1 MANLAMWKK
10 MLTPVVSNEHVK
22 LCILDI
28 GEFSVEQVRKMI
40 KPTVGGT
47 LLDGLKFASVTKE
60 GVKLFK
66 FIRPCDFMVEPLS
79 DFTNP
84 AAIKMLDKETL
95 QFFLDGW
102 KKAYPEKFT
111 GTIRQIIEDFNNL

>member
-10 MLTPVVSNEHVK
+10 MLTPVIPNEHIK

-28 GEFSVEQVRKMI
+28 EEFSVEQVKKIM

-47 LLDGLKFASVTKE
+47 LLDGMKLASVIKK
-60 GVKLFK
+60 GIKLYK
-66 FIRPCDFMVEPLS
+66 FIRPCDFMMEPLS

-84 AAIKMLDKETL
+84 AAIKMLDKKTL
-95 QFFLDGW
+95 RYFLDGW
-102 KKAYPEKFT
+102 EKAYPDRFT
-111 GTIRQIIEDFNNL
+111 STIRQIVEDFNNL